1 MSTFT
6 CFYVLIYL
14 EMLINQFAHAKII
27 SISNTMERRDSSGN
41 LMDIHDGTI
50 IQWNNTGPY
59 YWYGMGY
66 GECIEPKY
74 WDCSPAVIEIPSS
87 MCGFQP
93 NHTIN
98 IYISTNLQN
107 WTYIGDALP
116 MENRPYGIYFRPKVI
131 YNKNTKQYI
140 LWINYVSYK
149 RNKDVNYKNTSLM
162 VATSLTPNGPFNI
175 INYKVDL
182 KYAYTPGDFVLFID
196 NSNKNNK
203 GYIAYDA
210 YNNNHKISIE
220 P

>member
-6 CFYVLIYL
+6 CSKSATQLNENI
-14 EMLINQFAHAKII
+14 
-27 SISNTMERRDSSGN
+27 
-41 LMDIHDGTI
+41 GTLLV
-50 IQWNNTGPY
+50 N
-59 YWYGMGY
+59 
-66 GECIEPKY
+66 GECIEP
-74 WDCSPAVIEIPSS
+74 
-87 MCGFQP
+87 
-93 NHTIN
+93 N
-98 IYISTNLQN
+98 IGIVWILQI
-107 WTYIGDALP
+107 YKIRHIL
-116 MENRPYGIYFRPKVI
+116 EIYFRPKVI